1 MKEPLVIPPVPAKKS
16 LKFSGT
22 CGTMDV
28 PKMEIVSIKVA
39 QPSCWKELCC
49 MLLIPTGVGGMAAS
63 QSTEK
68 EMPKRFLSW
77 VSVFIEFVE

>member
-1 MKEPLVIPPVPAKKS
+1 
-16 LKFSGT
+16 
-22 CGTMDV
+22 
-28 PKMEIVSIKVA
+28 MEIVSIKVA